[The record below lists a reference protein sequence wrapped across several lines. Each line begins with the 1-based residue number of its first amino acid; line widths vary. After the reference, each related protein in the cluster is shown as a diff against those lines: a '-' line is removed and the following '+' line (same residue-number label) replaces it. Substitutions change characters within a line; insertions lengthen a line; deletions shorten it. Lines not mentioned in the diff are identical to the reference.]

1 MGIIYM
7 SKHVRSR
14 ASKSMRIKAIYPGSE
29 ALFAL
34 WSSLP
39 RSLYLAT
46 LTLSSLYCTWA
57 EHRSLY
63 GALLCPSL
71 PLFPPPPPTS
81 LIKGWVEGSRM
92 WRWPPA
98 EACSLILKG
107 RHVGFHPP
115 SSPSLSL
122 KLPPPAWPV
131 RCVQPG
137 AAFPHSLFSCP
148 LYFTPSCE
156 AVLCTA
162 KCTGLGCFTLER

>member
-14 ASKSMRIKAIYPGSE
+14 VSKSMRIKAIYPGSE

-63 GALLCPSL
+63 SALLCPSL
-71 PLFPPPPPTS
+71 PLFPPPPPKS

-98 EACSLILKG
+98 EACSLILKA
-107 RHVGFHPP
+107 RWL
-115 SSPSLSL
+115 SPSLFTLPVSEASSSSL
-122 KLPPPAWPV
+122 ACPVCPAWG
-131 RCVQPG
+131 CLS
-137 AAFPHSLFSCP
+137 AFSLFLSP
-148 LYFTPSCE
+148 LFYSI
-156 AVLCTA
+156 L
-162 KCTGLGCFTLER
+162 